1 MAKPKGKNKIT
12 RIAKLELIGGQ
23 AKPGPEL
30 ASVGI
35 DMGPFTKE
43 FNDATRDRMGDV
55 VPVIITAFSDR
66 SFKFELKTTP
76 AGILIKKAAGIDKG
90 SSKAT
95 KELVGEI
102 SLAKL
107 EEIAK
112 YKMEDLNT
120 DKLESAISML
130 KGQARNM
137 GINIQ
142 GEVIELK
149 EEVLPLTEEEL
160 TPQIPEN
167 QELEKE
173 EDDESKNKET
183 NK

>member
-1 MAKPKGKNKIT
+1 MAKPGNKNKIT
-12 RIAKLELIGGQ
+12 RIAKLELVGGQ

-35 DMGPFTKE
+35 DMGPFTKK
-43 FNDATRDRMGDV
+43 FNDATRDRKGDI

-76 AGILIKKAAGIDKG
+76 AGVLIKKAAGVEKG
-90 SSKAT
+90 AQKPSK
-95 KELVGEI
+95 EMVGEI
-102 SLAKL
+102 SLVKL
-107 EEIAK
+107 EEIAN

-120 DKLESAISML
+120 DSLENAISML

-142 GEVIELK
+142 GEVVELK
-149 EEVLPLTEEEL
+149 EDLPELTEEEL
-160 TPQIPEN
+160 TPQIPET
-167 QELEKE
+167 QDVGE
-173 EDDESKNKET
+173 ESEESEDGGN
-183 NK
+183 NG